1 MVLLLNQTKL
11 PFPEIAIF
19 LAHLDLVMSTKF
31 GKETRY
37 IQYAAGEIDKI
48 TDSYCTT
55 IVWYETSHSK

>member
-37 IQYAAGEIDKI
+37 IQYEEWTWIYFFLKQSI
-48 TDSYCTT
+48 LFN
-55 IVWYETSHSK
+55 K